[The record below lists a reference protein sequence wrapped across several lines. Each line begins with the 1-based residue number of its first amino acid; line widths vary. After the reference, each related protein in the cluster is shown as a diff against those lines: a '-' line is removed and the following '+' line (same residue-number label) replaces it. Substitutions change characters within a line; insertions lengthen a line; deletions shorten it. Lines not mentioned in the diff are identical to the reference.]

1 MSAYQAINETERE
14 GFSCFQRDRIKPV
27 VAQPEVI
34 REPEPLPG
42 ETFEAYID
50 RLYSEGLY
58 AVSGVRA

>member
-1 MSAYQAINETERE
+1 MSAYQAIKETERE

-27 VAQPEVI
+27 PQPEVI

-50 RLYSEGLY
+50 RLYSEGLT
-58 AVSGVRA
+58 VISGVRA